1 MKIFHDGLDIKNMS
15 NLVFKE
21 IYGKYER
28 KNLID
33 NEIKK
38 YKTTEREVSKKYE
51 IIVLFFENEMNSKN
65 NKEVCQ

>member
-21 IYGKYER
+21 IYGKDER

-38 YKTTEREVSKKYE
+38 YKMTEREVSKKYE
-51 IIVLFFENEMNSKN
+51 IIVLFF
-65 NKEVCQ
+65 

>member
-28 KNLID
+28 KNL
-33 NEIKK
+33 
-38 YKTTEREVSKKYE
+38 TG
-51 IIVLFFENEMNSKN
+51 
-65 NKEVCQ
+65 NKI

>member
-38 YKTTEREVSKKYE
+38 HKMTEREVSKKYE

>member
-38 YKTTEREVSKKYE
+38 YKMTEREVSKKYE

>member
-38 YKTTEREVSKKYE
+38 YKMTEREVSKKYE

-65 NKEVCQ
+65 NKEVSQ

>member
-21 IYGKYER
+21 IYGKDER

-38 YKTTEREVSKKYE
+38 YKMTEREVSKKYE

-65 NKEVCQ
+65 NTEVCQ

>member
-1 MKIFHDGLDIKNMS
+1 MANMK
-15 NLVFKE
+15 E
-21 IYGKYER
+21 

-38 YKTTEREVSKKYE
+38 FKMTEREVSKKYE

>member
-21 IYGKYER
+21 IYGKDER

-38 YKTTEREVSKKYE
+38 YKMTEREVSKKYE

>member
-1 MKIFHDGLDIKNMS
+1 MKLFHDGLDIKNMS

-21 IYGKYER
+21 IYGKDER

-38 YKTTEREVSKKYE
+38 YKMTEREVSKKYE